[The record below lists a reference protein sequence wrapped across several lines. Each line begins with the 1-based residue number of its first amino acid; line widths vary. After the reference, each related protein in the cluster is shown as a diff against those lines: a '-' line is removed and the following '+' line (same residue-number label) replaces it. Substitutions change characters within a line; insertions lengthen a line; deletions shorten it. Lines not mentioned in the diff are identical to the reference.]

1 MTHDTETVFPQ
12 AIGLAASFDTAMHF
26 EVASAIS
33 TEGRAKNVEYRARN
47 VFDSMTG
54 LDFWSPNVNIFRD
67 PRWGRGQESYGEDP
81 YLSGRFA
88 VAFVKGVQGDDPV
101 YFKAIATPKHYAV
114 HSGPEP
120 VRHQFDAVVTDEDL
134 YTTYLPQFEAAIREG
149 HAHSVMS
156 AYNSLDGVPDS
167 CNKRL
172 LTDILRTQWGFDGY
186 VVSDDGSVA
195 DIFNSHVMRAMGWK
209 PRRWQSRPATTSTA
223 ARLTLAALQGAESR
237 NANLVQAVQQGLIT
251 EKEIDVA
258 VGRVMEARVRLGEF
272 DPPGYEG
279 NPYNKITAYMY
290 NTEEN
295 HALALKAARRNNGAP
310 EERQPHSAA
319 QDHHRH
325 HCRDRAQRQRLQH
338 AVGQLQ
344 RTPHAAASNQHS

>member
-1 MTHDTETVFPQ
+1 
-12 AIGLAASFDTAMHF
+12 
-26 EVASAIS
+26 
-33 TEGRAKNVEYRARN
+33 
-47 VFDSMTG
+47 MTG

-88 VAFVKGVQGDDPV
+88 IAFVKGIQGDDPV

-120 VRHQFDAVVTDEDL
+120 LRHQFDAVITDEDL

-156 AYNSLDGVPDS
+156 AYNALDGVPDS

-195 DIFNSHVMRAMGWK
+195 DILNSHRYAQNAVADLGPGGKGRQRPRQWHDLRW
-209 PRRWQSRPATTSTA
+209 RRWRRTQSR
-223 ARLTLAALQGAESR
+223 
-237 NANLVQAVQQGLIT
+237 
-251 EKEIDVA
+251 
-258 VGRVMEARVRLGEF
+258 VGQPGPGGSSEADYR
-272 DPPGYEG
+272 EG
-279 NPYNKITAYMY
+279 N
-290 NTEEN
+290 
-295 HALALKAARRNNGAP
+295 
-310 EERQPHSAA
+310 
-319 QDHHRH
+319 
-325 HCRDRAQRQRLQH
+325 
-338 AVGQLQ
+338 
-344 RTPHAAASNQHS
+344 